1 MSSVKFGIALG
12 APNSHDSEQLAL
24 ASKTDHLS
32 AEPFD
37 AFPLGKLM
45 ELQATAR
52 SHYQEALP
60 RSTSKKHYEGALTP
74 KAFPVAGSQS
84 C

>member
-1 MSSVKFGIALG
+1 MSSVRFGIALG

-37 AFPLGKLM
+37 AFPLGKLL
-45 ELQATAR
+45 ELRATAR
-52 SHYQEALP
+52 SHCREPLSRGTA
-60 RSTSKKHYEGALTP
+60 KKH
-74 KAFPVAGSQS
+74 
-84 C
+84 